1 MGVVLQTGLV
11 HGSFSLG
18 SGVSGKPGITVKA
31 TCTTTGTGNTPI
43 ISLTQMMPPLDT
55 YEV

>member
-1 MGVVLQTGLV
+1 MGVVLQTDLV

-31 TCTTTGTGNTPI
+31 TCTTTGTGNTPV
-43 ISLTQMMPPLDT
+43 ISLIQMMPPLDT